1 VVGRKA
7 NLALRRSN
15 QSVSQPEF
23 EPRRFRSTV
32 PYYARFRLHYPPE
45 LIARVITM
53 AGLAPGDGVMD
64 LGCGPGLLAVP
75 FAEAGLRVTGIDPEP
90 DMLEAARETA
100 REAGVRVD
108 FRHGS
113 SFDLPTDLG
122 PIHLVAMGR
131 SFHWMDRTETLRALD
146 ALLPPS
152 GAIALFEDDH
162 PHTAENTWLVKMVEV
177 GKNYGMQQAA
187 HRVLAA
193 KGEYRTHVSY
203 LFDSA
208 FTHIERVGVYVRR
221 PITADDIVGRA
232 FSLSMLS
239 REKLGDRADDFE
251 RDLRAALMALSPE
264 GRFTEIAE
272 LAAIVAKRP

>member
-1 VVGRKA
+1 M
-7 NLALRRSN
+7 
-15 QSVSQPEF
+15 SQAEF

-32 PYYARFRLHYPPE
+32 PYYARFRLHYPAE
-45 LIARVITM
+45 LIARVIAM

-75 FAEAGLRVTGIDPEP
+75 FAEAGMRVTGIDPEP
-90 DMLEAARETA
+90 DMLDAARETA
-100 REAGVRVD
+100 RAAGVKVD
-108 FRHGS
+108 FRQGS

-131 SFHWMDRTETLRALD
+131 SFHWMDRVETLRTLD
-146 ALLPPS
+146 VLLPPG
-152 GAIALFEDDH
+152 GAIALFEDEH
-162 PHTAENTWLVKMVEV
+162 PRTAENGWLLKMAEV
-177 GKNYGMQQAA
+177 GRNYGMHEASHRAA
-187 HRVLAA
+187 AA
-193 KGEYRTHVSY
+193 RSDYRTHVSY

-221 PITADDIVGRA
+221 PITVDHIVGRA

-239 REKLGDRADDFE
+239 RERLGDRADDFE
-251 RDLRAALMALSPE
+251 RDLRAALTGLSPE

-272 LAAIVAKRP
+272 LAAIVAKRPC

>member
-1 VVGRKA
+1 M
-7 NLALRRSN
+7 
-15 QSVSQPEF
+15 SQPEF

-75 FAEAGLRVTGIDPEP
+75 FAEAGMRVVGIDPEP
-90 DMLEAARETA
+90 DMLDAAREIA
-100 REAGVRVD
+100 REAGVAVD
-108 FRHGS
+108 FRRGS
-113 SFDLPTDLG
+113 SFDLPKDLG

-131 SFHWMDRTETLRALD
+131 SFHWMDRTATLKTLD
-146 ALLPPS
+146 ALLPPG

-162 PHTAENTWLVKMVEV
+162 PRTVENGWLLKMAEV
-177 GKNYGMQQAA
+177 GRSYGMHEAA
-187 HRVLAA
+187 HRVAAA
-193 KGEYRTHVSY
+193 KSDYRTHVSY
-203 LFDSA
+203 LFESV
-208 FTHIERVGVYVRR
+208 FTHIERVGVYVKR
-221 PITADDIVGRA
+221 PITADEIVGRA

-251 RDLRAALMALSPE
+251 HDLRAALTALSPD
-264 GRFTEIAE
+264 GHFTEIAE
-272 LAAIVAKRP
+272 LAAIVARRP

>member
-1 VVGRKA
+1 
-7 NLALRRSN
+7 
-15 QSVSQPEF
+15 VSQPQF

-32 PYYARFRLHYPPE
+32 PFYARFRLHYPPE
-45 LIARVITM
+45 LIAHVIAM

-75 FAEAGLRVTGIDPEP
+75 FAEAGMRVTGIDPEP
-90 DMLEAARETA
+90 DMLEAAREAA
-100 REAGVRVD
+100 REAGADID
-108 FRHGS
+108 FRQAS
-113 SFDLPTDLG
+113 SFDLPKDLG

-146 ALLPPS
+146 ALLPPG
-152 GAIALFEDDH
+152 GAIALFEDEH
-162 PHTAENTWLVKMVEV
+162 PRTAENAWLIKMVEV
-177 GKNYGMQQAA
+177 GKNYGMHEAA

-193 KGEYRTHVSY
+193 KGDYRTHVSY

-221 PITADDIVGRA
+221 AITVDEIVGRA

-239 REKLGDRADDFE
+239 RERLGDRADDFE
-251 RDLRAALMALSPE
+251 RDLRMALTVLSPE
-264 GRFTEIAE
+264 QRFTEIAE
-272 LAAIVAKRP
+272 IAAIVAKRP

>member
-1 VVGRKA
+1 
-7 NLALRRSN
+7 
-15 QSVSQPEF
+15 VSKPEF

-32 PYYARFRLHYPPE
+32 PYYARFRLHYSPE
-45 LIARVITM
+45 LIARVVAM
-53 AGLAPGDGVMD
+53 AGLAPGDCVMD

-75 FAEAGLRVTGIDPEP
+75 FAEAGLRVTGVDPEP
-90 DMLEAARETA
+90 DMLEAAREAA
-100 REAGVRVD
+100 RAAGVKVD
-108 FRHGS
+108 FRQGS

-131 SFHWMDRTETLRALD
+131 SFHWMDRTETLRTLD
-146 ALLPPS
+146 ALLPPD

-162 PHTAENTWLVKMVEV
+162 PRTAENAWLLKMAEV
-177 GKNYGMQQAA
+177 GKNYGMQEAA
-187 HRVLAA
+187 HRIAAA
-193 KGEYRTHVSY
+193 KGDYRTHVSY

-221 PITADDIVGRA
+221 AITIDEVVGRA

-239 REKLGDRADDFE
+239 KERLGARADDFE
-251 RDLRAALMALSPE
+251 RDLRAALTNLSAG

-272 LAAIVAKRP
+272 LAAIIAKRP

>member
-1 VVGRKA
+1 
-7 NLALRRSN
+7 
-15 QSVSQPEF
+15 VSQSEF

-75 FAEAGLRVTGIDPEP
+75 FAEAGMRVTGIDPEP
-90 DMLEAARETA
+90 DMLEVARETA
-100 REAGVRVD
+100 REVGVKVD
-108 FRHGS
+108 FRRGS

-131 SFHWMDRTETLRALD
+131 SFHWMDRVETLRTLD
-146 ALLPPS
+146 TLLPPS
-152 GAIALFEDDH
+152 GAIALFEDEH
-162 PHTAENTWLVKMVEV
+162 PRTAENAWLWKMAEV
-177 GKNYGMQQAA
+177 GRNYGMHEAA
-187 HRVLAA
+187 HRAA
-193 KGEYRTHVSY
+193 AARSDYRTHVSY
-203 LFDSA
+203 LFDSV
-208 FTHIERVGVYVRR
+208 FTHIERAGVYVRR
-221 PITADDIVGRA
+221 PITVDEIVGRA

-239 REKLGDRADDFE
+239 KEKLGDRADDFE
-251 RDLRAALMALSPE
+251 RELRMALTVLSPE

-272 LAAIVAKRP
+272 LAAIVAKRG